1 MLIKIVIIIF
11 WVAQKFSKQCAR
23 VGDVINKALV
33 EYKEEVTNGSFPGTL
48 HSPYKISEIE
58 INGFISELQ
67 GLGFDKAAAS
77 TAAAG
82 EKIKTAGSSNGPAND
97 CIPSQSSRDV
107 LLIPFSLIRKKSKM
121 TYILLLK

>member
-1 MLIKIVIIIF
+1 MLKEGLLYLL
-11 WVAQKFSKQCAR
+11 WVAQKFCKQCAR

-33 EYKEEVTNGSFPGTL
+33 EYKEEVTNGSFPGLL

-67 GLGFDKAAAS
+67 EFGFDKAAAS

-82 EKIKTAGSSNGPAND
+82 EKIGTAGSSNGPAND
-97 CIPSQSSRDV
+97 CIPSQSSRRA
-107 LLIPFSLIRKKSKM
+107 LSKEE
-121 TYILLLK
+121 